1 MSMQGVS
8 VMHYRF
14 ASIISSAAIGLA
26 GLAAAPALQ
35 AQARF
40 AAEPSPSGIAA
51 VSLLSALSNYRAV
64 RWASASGIIHCA
76 PAPLTERPGAQA
88 EFARPHVVP
97 LEEAFADAQSVQR
110 AMEYRN
116 RSVAVEGR

>member
-1 MSMQGVS
+1 
-8 VMHYRF
+8 MHGF
-14 ASIISSAAIGLA
+14 IKTLSSAAVGLA

-40 AAEPSPSGIAA
+40 VSEPSQTRISAIALGA
-51 VSLLSALSNYRAV
+51 ALSNYRAV
-64 RWASASGIIHCA
+64 RWASTSSVIHCA
-76 PAPLTERPGAQA
+76 PAPLTERPGIQA

-110 AMEYRN
+110 AMEYWS
-116 RSVAVEGR
+116 RSVAMEGR